1 MAAWRHGGLNSLTVV
16 EERPATGQAA
26 LVHRALPGR
35 IRARRR
41 PAARHE
47 EARLRPHRQQQRRRG
62 QRRRRRAGRVRG
74 SASAPREGRHTGAHA
89 QTQRVLRVPHAAAAR
104 AGRNSGLCMVDRSP
118 SARPSRAMPVR
129 HRSRLPSKAG
139 RRHAPPPPR
148 IRRWAPMVRLLETT
162 TAPCQIH
169 GWVWR
174 THRDTRPVVQNRDVS
189 NIKLMPVPLTKRVHG
204 TPAPASCLWLSSANV
219 RA

>member
-74 SASAPREGRHTGAHA
+74 SASAPREGRRTGAHA
-89 QTQRVLRVPHAAAAR
+89 QTQRVLRVHHAGAAQVGRNRRAVHVRQVTFGTAESRNARATSEPTAEQSRPPARTAAVPQPPMGADGAAA
-104 AGRNSGLCMVDRSP
+104 GDHDG
-118 SARPSRAMPVR
+118 
-129 HRSRLPSKAG
+129 
-139 RRHAPPPPR
+139 
-148 IRRWAPMVRLLETT
+148 
-162 TAPCQIH
+162 
-169 GWVWR
+169 
-174 THRDTRPVVQNRDVS
+174 
-189 NIKLMPVPLTKRVHG
+189 PVPDATAGSGVLTETH
-204 TPAPASCLWLSSANV
+204 V
-219 RA
+219 RWSRIAMSVILN